1 MDLRPFMERWG
12 MLPPSG
18 GTMLVAVSGGRD
30 SVCLLHYLA
39 TMPRDFSV
47 AAAHLD
53 HGQRPTAG
61 RDVAFVRQ
69 LCRELDVPL
78 TVEQAD
84 VPALARQRGVGLE
97 EAGRMARYG
106 FFRRT
111 ADSLGAQRI
120 ATAHHAADQAETVLL
135 NLVRGTGMQGLAGIP
150 PVRGRIVRPLLETS
164 RDDIETY
171 LKTHGLS
178 HVEDETNRDTSLGRN
193 RLRREVMPRLAE
205 LHDGAAANICRTA
218 ELLRQEDAF
227 LDSLAVDYLPQEGLT
242 ASRERLRSAPEVL
255 RLRALRLLAG
265 RLPVGEKGFCRRPL
279 SGYGRS
285 AGGGGMLAL
294 PAGAMAPV
302 PGRKLT
308 LLPPGRP
315 WGPWSWTQGRILG
328 RIHNFRSK
336 TAGNFSQKSD
346 AIVLNCD
353 KINGALSVRPYR
365 GADWLTLPGSRAG
378 AASSACWRTGE
389 SLRKSAGASRCCASG
404 TGPPPCGAWARTW
417 NFCRRSPAK
426 IWRSP

>member
-12 MLPPSG
+12 MLPSSG

-78 TVEQAD
+78 TVERAD

-97 EAGRMARYG
+97 EAGRMARYD

-193 RLRREVMPRLAE
+193 RLRREVMPGLLS
-205 LHDGAAANICRTA
+205 LHPGAAASICRTA
-218 ELLRQEDAF
+218 ELLRREDAF
-227 LDSLAVDYLPQEGLT
+227 LDSLAAAYLPREGLS
-242 ASRERLRSAPEVL
+242 ASRERLLSAPEVL

-265 RLPVGEKGFCRRPL
+265 RLPVGKKDFTAAHYRAMAEL
-279 SGYGRS
+279 LE
-285 AGGGGMLAL
+285 GGGMTALETAEFMAERKNTIVLCEMMPQFAADTFIYRVVKTQLGLARQGVCMKPHTMVLGANEEGVLYRDLVTGLEGVL
-294 PAGAMAPV
+294 PAEV
-302 PGRKLT
+302 
-308 LLPPGRP
+308 
-315 WGPWSWTQGRILG
+315 
-328 RIHNFRSK
+328 
-336 TAGNFSQKSD
+336 
-346 AIVLNCD
+346 IVLSL
-353 KINGALSVRPYR
+353 GVRPDR
-365 GADWLTLPGSRAG
+365 TLRAKLDEAFDNVVVLGDSNKTGTLQNATGATFHRLKR
-378 AASSACWRTGE
+378 
-389 SLRKSAGASRCCASG
+389 
-404 TGPPPCGAWARTW
+404 
-417 NFCRRSPAK
+417 
-426 IWRSP
+426 I

>member
-12 MLPPSG
+12 MVPPSG

-78 TVEQAD
+78 TVERAD

-97 EAGRMARYG
+97 EAGRMARYD

-193 RLRREVMPRLAE
+193 RLRREVMPGLLS
-205 LHDGAAANICRTA
+205 LHPGAAASICRTA
-218 ELLRQEDAF
+218 ELLR
-227 LDSLAVDYLPQEGLT
+227 T
-242 ASRERLRSAPEVL
+242 
-255 RLRALRLLAG
+255 G
-265 RLPVGEKGFCRRPL
+265 RLVICPGCGDAIREFGLYRWDT
-279 SGYGRS
+279 S
-285 AGGGGMLAL
+285 AGGRDQVCKEHDHAMDDIRYFAVTVAAKERGGSW
-294 PAGAMAPV
+294 AGSV
-302 PGRKLT
+302 ER
-308 LLPPGRP
+308 
-315 WGPWSWTQGRILG
+315 RI
-328 RIHNFRSK
+328 F
-336 TAGNFSQKSD
+336 
-346 AIVLNCD
+346 
-353 KINGALSVRPYR
+353 
-365 GADWLTLPGSRAG
+365 
-378 AASSACWRTGE
+378 
-389 SLRKSAGASRCCASG
+389 
-404 TGPPPCGAWARTW
+404 
-417 NFCRRSPAK
+417 
-426 IWRSP
+426 